1 MKDLPAPVIATGRRY
16 YPDKSLERLRGRCL
30 RRGKHTVG
38 YYSRERKVGRDYL
51 VAAACE
57 RLEVTSFQGHAA
69 SFARREKD
77 RPNAR
82 AIIFPVVRSGRYD
95 WSFAGGGPSEPREIV
110 ERDSRGKRRLLPPL
124 VIITVTSGIIRNSRF
139 VYATVRGARGG
150 RLLAPLRRSRE
161 PRPTEHFAH

>member
-1 MKDLPAPVIATGRRY
+1 MRRSCHLMKDLPAPVIATGRRY

-95 WSFAGGGPSEPREIV
+95 WSFAGGLSRA
-110 ERDSRGKRRLLPPL
+110 SRGKSWSA
-124 VIITVTSGIIRNSRF
+124 I
-139 VYATVRGARGG
+139 
-150 RLLAPLRRSRE
+150 LAKFSRE
-161 PRPTEHFAH
+161 AATFTAACYHYRHQRHNS